1 MLAPAALAV
10 PVDSAA
16 LAAQVP
22 EEPAVPVRARLRQL
36 VPAGLLRVAVPL
48 SVQWAVLLQRPAP
61 VVPLLEERRALADL
75 VPAVPVDLLLSRPSF
90 SAAMAR
96 STPSPAPTF
105 EPVPR

>member
-1 MLAPAALAV
+1 
-10 PVDSAA
+10 VDSAA
-16 LAAQVP
+16 LAAQGP

-36 VPAGLLRVAVPL
+36 VPAGLLLRLAVPL
-48 SVQWAVLLQRPAP
+48 SVQRAVLLQRPAP
-61 VVPLLEERRALADL
+61 VVPLLEERRALAHL
-75 VPAVPVDLLLSRPSF
+75 VPAVPVDLLLSRQSF